1 MPRTVG
7 SFILALSI
15 TAFSTGLT
23 AQTTGSGTGT
33 QQSGQ
38 PGSMTGSATDPQT
51 PGSGRTYGE
60 INRPDSPGYETGNRS
75 GFDFGWLGLIGLAG
89 FMGRRHAHHDAAV
102 VR

>member
-1 MPRTVG
+1 MRSKFT

-15 TAFSTGLT
+15 TALSISLT
-23 AQTTGSGTGT
+23 AQTTGSGTGN

-60 INRPDSPGYETGNRS
+60 VNRPDAPGYETAGRG
-75 GFDFGWLGLIGLAG
+75 GFDFGWLGLLGVAGLV
-89 FMGRRHAHHDAAV
+89 GRRHAHRADVA
-102 VR
+102 R